1 MTDDVLDLEYGRNS
15 YAVLAIHR
23 SINSSGFGFGLP
35 VITGH
40 VACHAHGR
48 VGVQLQLQLRLQFIT
63 STYYRLSSM
72 Y

>member
-1 MTDDVLDLEYGRNS
+1 MTDDVLDLEYGRKF
-15 YAVLAIHR
+15 LAQR

-48 VGVQLQLQLRLQFIT
+48 VGVLLVVH
-63 STYYRLSSM
+63 
-72 Y
+72 